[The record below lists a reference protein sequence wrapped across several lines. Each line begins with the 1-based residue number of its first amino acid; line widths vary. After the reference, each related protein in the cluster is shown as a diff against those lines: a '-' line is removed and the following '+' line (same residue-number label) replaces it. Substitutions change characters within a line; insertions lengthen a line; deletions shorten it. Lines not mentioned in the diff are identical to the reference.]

1 MPSTSKKSS
10 ADESSSKTVAADVK
24 SSVTK
29 TSSSSKRTL
38 SEATEQ
44 SSSSKKSKQKE
55 PEQVVKDKETT
66 SKPAV
71 ESEKKANEPT
81 PVGYA
86 KQNYDK
92 YHVQA
97 IEKKRLAD
105 TLRDGKE
112 LPVYLK
118 AMSLYALAYTHYE
131 LFGLVNTS

>member
-1 MPSTSKKSS
+1 M
-10 ADESSSKTVAADVK
+10 
-24 SSVTK
+24 
-29 TSSSSKRTL
+29 
-38 SEATEQ
+38 
-44 SSSSKKSKQKE
+44 
-55 PEQVVKDKETT
+55 KET
-66 SKPAV
+66 
-71 ESEKKANEPT
+71 EKKASEPA

-118 AMSLYALAYTHYE
+118 AMSLYAMAYTQYE
-131 LFGLVNTS
+131 LFGIVILEYIYYKVSYFIIGCFREVEGIGRI